1 MEGKKTRGRQK
12 VEMKRIEK
20 EDDRLVT
27 FSKRRAGIYKK
38 LSELVALTGAETACL
53 VFSPG
58 GKPFSF
64 GHPSFENV
72 LDRFLENPPSTD
84 GGADELAELYRRA
97 RIGELAQKY
106 NEMQQQLEDGKEKGN
121 KLKDKM
127 EGNESVDWWNSSAEE
142 LNLQELIELEKKFE
156 SLQMMLHNKIKDSNN
171 GASSSHAPEIG
182 QPHAYDPNFA
192 FDHGSDW
199 GAGSSGF

>member
-58 GKPFSF
+58 GKPFSY

-84 GGADELAELYRRA
+84 GGADELGGAIQESEDRRA
-97 RIGELAQKY
+97 STE
-106 NEMQQQLEDGKEKGN
+106 LEDGKEKGN

-127 EGNESVDWWNSSAEE
+127 EGNEGEDWWNSPAEE

-156 SLQMMLHNKIKDSNN
+156 SLQTMLHNKIKDSNN

>member
-12 VEMKRIEK
+12 VEMKRIGND
-20 EDDRLVT
+20 DDRLVT
-27 FSKRRAGIYKK
+27 FSKRRSGIYKK
-38 LSELVALTGAETACL
+38 LSELVALTGAEVACL

-84 GGADELAELYRRA
+84 GADELAELYRRA

-106 NEMQQQLEDGKEKGN
+106 NEIQQQLNDEKEKGN

-127 EGNESVDWWNSSAEE
+127 EGNESEDWWNSPAEE

-156 SLQMMLHNKIKDSNN
+156 SLQMILHNKIKDSNN

-182 QPHAYDPNFA
+182 QPHANDSNVA
-192 FDHGSDW
+192 SDHGSNW
-199 GAGSSGF
+199 GVGSSGL